1 MVRIQLFPHISN
13 PVFRITNPSF
23 NTFRKRAS
31 LRSGNKM
38 HLSIKPRTAYYSFFK
53 KHLLAT
59 LSSHRGLNPDYPHR
73 ARKGFQLQLGRRTG
87 KPVNLVVHGYFRSGK
102 IVERQSIQRSNF
114 FRALSRRL
122 VYPDNIPLF
131 SWLSRRGFHRL
142 SARIQLRVLSVAF
155 PFLPFSSSARLLRN
169 YYNYLDGM
177 ELVSGR
183 RVEISASLNQTLT
196 PSSKISLNREPIP
209 FSNSFTVLPSSMSP
223 TVSFR
228 RVGFLAPVAEVLR
241 RRYGNFTFSIQAT
254 LAPYYSF
261 MGSRLSGL
269 VNRIPTLYPSFPVHL
284 LTYWSRFA
292 HTYAAF
298 FLLPHVEL
306 FTRRRGTD
314 PKPSLYSLRFRF
326 NRHRFV
332 LTLSDTFSNTTYF
345 FISTGLFS
353 KFFQHRKSLRK
364 NKATK
369 ILMVRFLRKI
379 LLILNIDQLQFISS
393 GVPLFLDKLLS
404 TLYRQLPHPFTN
416 PFTGS
421 VIDESTSRNF
431 NLNISKLFFHK
442 SRPFGYLPTK
452 KRGRVKRKIRRKLVR
467 AGGLID

>member
-1 MVRIQLFPHISN
+1 MGAGMSQ
-13 PVFRITNPSF
+13 
-23 NTFRKRAS
+23 
-31 LRSGNKM
+31 
-38 HLSIKPRTAYYSFFK
+38 
-53 KHLLAT
+53 AT
-59 LSSHRGLNPDYPHR
+59 S
-73 ARKGFQLQLGRRTG
+73 
-87 KPVNLVVHGYFRSGK
+87 
-102 IVERQSIQRSNF
+102 
-114 FRALSRRL
+114 
-122 VYPDNIPLF
+122 
-131 SWLSRRGFHRL
+131 
-142 SARIQLRVLSVAF
+142 
-155 PFLPFSSSARLLRN
+155 
-169 YYNYLDGM
+169 
-177 ELVSGR
+177 
-183 RVEISASLNQTLT
+183 
-196 PSSKISLNREPIP
+196 PSSQILLNNEPIP
-209 FSNSFTVLPSSMSP
+209 LSNYRTVTSGTPSRN
-223 TVSFR
+223 VNFR
-228 RVGFLAPVAEVLR
+228 PARFLAPVAEVLR

-269 VNRIPTLYPSFPVHL
+269 ANCTPTLYPSFQIQL
-284 LTYWSRFA
+284 LAQWARFA
-292 HTYAAF
+292 HAYTTF

-306 FTRRRGTD
+306 FTRRKGAD

-332 LTLSDTFSNTTYF
+332 ITLSDTSSNTTYF

-369 ILMVRFLRKI
+369 ILMVRFLRKV

-421 VIDESTSRNF
+421 VIDESTTRNF